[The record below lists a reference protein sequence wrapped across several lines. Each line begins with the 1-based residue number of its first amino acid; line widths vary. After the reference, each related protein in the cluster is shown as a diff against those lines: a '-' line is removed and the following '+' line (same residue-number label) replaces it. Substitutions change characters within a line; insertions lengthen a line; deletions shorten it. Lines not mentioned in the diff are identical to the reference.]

1 MEKKIAKSFCV
12 ELNPVHLKL
21 DAKLPASVVLAKAG
35 TKKHSRTITKDLWRK
50 IHPSSFCCSEMRFFQ
65 CAAIPAGFTPD
76 DGCDGYDR

>member
-35 TKKHSRTITKDLWRK
+35 TKNHYRTIKKDLWCK
-50 IHPSSFCCSEMRFFQ
+50 YHP
-65 CAAIPAGFTPD
+65 
-76 DGCDGYDR
+76 